1 MNPDAVVAGVNSL
14 FDVSTMTGKPTGTG
28 SGLVA
33 QRWSETHP
41 VHAWSVEPPA
51 TPAVARFVTVTLR
64 VPDAP
69 FATVSSTSICVGVC
83 WTLLIVTPAPRS
95 TETFGPKPFPVM
107 RSVFGPHAR
116 VGVWTMPRNEPW
128 TRFDRIDLGHDRAA

>member
-1 MNPDAVVAGVNSL
+1 MSLGELNCTVYPDAVVAGVNSL
-14 FDVSTMTGKPTGTG
+14 FDVSTMTGKANGTG

-51 TPAVARFVTVTLR
+51 TPAVAGFLTVTLR

-69 FATVSSTSICVGVC
+69 FATVTATSIWVGER
-83 WTLLIVTPAPRS
+83 WMLLIVTPAPRS
-95 TETFGPKPFPVM
+95 TATSGPKPLPV
-107 RSVFGPHAR
+107 
-116 VGVWTMPRNEPW
+116 
-128 TRFDRIDLGHDRAA
+128 